1 MSTNSSSPLPRS
13 DYLNVAALSRLFNDV
28 QNSYKFLFFLSLLDV
43 LQGKHFN
50 VEVPISFQ
58 SLIVEMLVYA
68 WYPHTYFKLSFGKQ
82 DQIAQKLTSLSPNIA
97 QLEKAVTSRQQVR
110 RVITS
115 QNVTDVVSHFRRYVP
130 FRLLKPFVEQELEP
144 NIASK
149 GNDLERVMPGLVN
162 EYFESLKPLYRFDST
177 ELKNCQSII
186 IHPDWAS
193 YLNQHQGILRGW
205 ASWKWLEYM
214 QKKNPSTPAIASKL
228 FMPTKR
234 NSLKNQTDYWRQ
246 IMKDSELRCIYS
258 QQLIDPNNISL
269 DHYIPWSFVAHDQL
283 WNLIPTSA
291 VVNSSK
297 SNKIPSDKYFDDFVR
312 LQHTGLVTTHTALTE
327 SEWLNEIEPF
337 ISDLGISEK
346 DDLRDIEKLMNAYEN
361 TIKPLVLLAKN
372 QGFGTDWQYNNA
384 VNDGSSIGII

>member
-1 MSTNSSSPLPRS
+1 
-13 DYLNVAALSRLFNDV
+13 
-28 QNSYKFLFFLSLLDV
+28 
-43 LQGKHFN
+43 
-50 VEVPISFQ
+50 
-58 SLIVEMLVYA
+58 
-68 WYPHTYFKLSFGKQ
+68 
-82 DQIAQKLTSLSPNIA
+82 
-97 QLEKAVTSRQQVR
+97 
-110 RVITS
+110 
-115 QNVTDVVSHFRRYVP
+115 
-130 FRLLKPFVEQELEP
+130 
-144 NIASK
+144 
-149 GNDLERVMPGLVN
+149 MPGLVN